1 MLATLVRIS
10 RVLGWIDTLVLGD
23 FSCFAKTRV
32 DKPRVI
38 EDVDRRTVMTTKLF
52 DSSVISEA
60 QKDFMAKILEVPRN
74 IPPFEHLD
82 GHICCGTEAKQQHRT
97 SESQ

>member
-1 MLATLVRIS
+1 MRTGHPCIHVGQHSRIS
-10 RVLGWIDTLVLGD
+10 RVLGWIDTLLLGD

-52 DSSVISEA
+52 DSSVI
-60 QKDFMAKILEVPRN
+60 R
-74 IPPFEHLD
+74 
-82 GHICCGTEAKQQHRT
+82 
-97 SESQ
+97 